1 VSVDAR
7 AGGHPHRIHQA
18 PEHVEGTISDR
29 LAGGWLEAA
38 GEDGQTGK
46 C

>member
-1 VSVDAR
+1 VAVDAR

-18 PEHVEGTISDR
+18 PEHVEGTSSDR
-29 LAGGWLEAA
+29 LAGGFESAA

-46 C
+46 R